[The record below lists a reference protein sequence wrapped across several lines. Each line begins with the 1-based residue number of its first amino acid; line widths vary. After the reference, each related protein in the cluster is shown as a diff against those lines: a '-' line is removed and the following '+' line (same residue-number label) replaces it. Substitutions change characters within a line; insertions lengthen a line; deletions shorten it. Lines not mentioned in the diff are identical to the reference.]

1 MQLTQ
6 LELDLL
12 HMLEWAL
19 NDPDVEILG
28 QDWLDAAEA
37 LKAKAKGE

>member
-1 MQLTQ
+1 MQLTH
-6 LELDLL
+6 LELELL

-28 QDWLDAAEA
+28 QDWLEAAEA
-37 LKAKAKGE
+37 LKAIAKGE

>member
-6 LELDLL
+6 LELELL

-19 NDPDVEILG
+19 NDADVEILG
-28 QDWLDAAEA
+28 QEWLEAAEA
-37 LKAKAKGE
+37 LKSKAKGE

>member
-6 LELDLL
+6 LELELL
-12 HMLEWAL
+12 HVLEWAL

-28 QDWLDAAEA
+28 QEWLEAAEA
-37 LKAKAKGE
+37 LKTKAKGE

>member
-1 MQLTQ
+1 MQLTE
-6 LELDLL
+6 LEQDLL

-19 NDPDVEILG
+19 NDRDVEILG
-28 QDWLDAAEA
+28 EEWIAAAEA

>member
-19 NDPDVEILG
+19 NDPDMEILG
-28 QDWLDAAEA
+28 PDWLDAAEA
-37 LKAKAKGE
+37 LKAKAKGD

>member
-6 LELDLL
+6 LELQLL

-28 QDWLDAAEA
+28 QDWLEAAEA
-37 LKAKAKGE
+37 LKATAKGE